1 MCKDKQVE
9 EILHSEGQINLEIAM
24 TQWED
29 TLSMLVNTSN
39 KENHQNYN
47 ANQKHQRHWPT

>member
-9 EILHSEGQINLEIAM
+9 EILHSEDQINLEIAM
-24 TQWED
+24 TQRED
-29 TLSMLVNTSN
+29 TLSVLVNTSN

-47 ANQKHQRHWPT
+47 GNQKHQRD

>member
-1 MCKDKQVE
+1 ME

-39 KENHQNYN
+39 KENRQNYD
-47 ANQKHQRHWPT
+47 ANQKHQRDWPT